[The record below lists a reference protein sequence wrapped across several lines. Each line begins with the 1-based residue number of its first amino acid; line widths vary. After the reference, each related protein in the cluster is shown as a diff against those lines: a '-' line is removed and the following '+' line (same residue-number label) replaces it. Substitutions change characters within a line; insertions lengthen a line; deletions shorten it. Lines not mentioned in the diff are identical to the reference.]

1 MLNFH
6 IKNEKNINK
15 IVELYQGHML

>member
-1 MLNFH
+1 MLKFH

-15 IVELYQGHML
+15 IVELYQGYML